1 MNSYMNQM
9 EFNRNEFNEIVGGGI
24 PLNAIIGDYNQLA
37 EQFGGENRTVESM
50 FDGLVV
56 PIGLDSHSGKGCIF
70 ARPEKKSYEPAVI
83 LEELFDSLF
92 DRVAEKEQRKSSQRK
107 TVKKITKGN
116 Q

>member
-1 MNSYMNQM
+1 MNDM
-9 EFNRNEFNEIVGGGI
+9 EFNRNTFNEIVGGGI
-24 PLNAIIGDYNQLA
+24 PLNAILRDSNQVA
-37 EQFGGENRTVESM
+37 EQFGGEKRTFESV

-70 ARPEKKSYEPAVI
+70 AQPEKKTYEPTVI
-83 LEELFDSLF
+83 LEELFDSLL
-92 DRVAEKEQRKSSQRK
+92 DRVAQKKQHKSSQRK